1 MNAKTHLE
9 KAIAL
14 NPEFAEAY
22 YELGMLLKNE
32 AQLRNQLNNFKS
44 LLALITISPKLN
56 VNWV

>member
-22 YELGMLLKNE
+22 FELGMLLKE
-32 AQLRNQLNNFKS
+32 DGDIKESVKHLKKAVRNQR
-44 LLALITISPKLN
+44 I
-56 VNWV
+56 VNLKVLQ